1 MSTYTAY
8 QDRIEEELDMIK
20 PMYQDLRVATRTL
33 VNVAERFVELHDLDL
48 EAKVLLEV
56 AKNAR
61 EVLETQQDIIDNYTK
76 A

>member
-1 MSTYTAY
+1 MSTYTSFN
-8 QDRIEEELDMIK
+8 DRIEEELDMIK

-56 AKNAR
+56 VKTAR